1 MSYASTS
8 SQATITVS
16 TGTITLNVSPN
27 PPWTPGQTLSFTVG
41 LPGVTWTT
49 DNVTI
54 YVNGTPVTSFQ
65 IAPGV
70 GGGGGAWTISQGY
83 AGQQI
88 SIYAKDSLF
97 GATSNT
103 VSGTV
108 LYPTKISISV
118 PSTIYVNQPFTVSGT
133 LQYQNASGS
142 WVALGSQTVSIKGSW
157 GASAT
162 ATTNSSGQYSAQLT
176 APSSPGTYTITA
188 TFAPTGT
195 LFAPATAQLTMGT
208 STATPTVSTTPSAK
222 PSMLQFIGGMLA
234 IAGLATGS
242 YLVAKRKET
251 LGLATFAGLVG
262 GGLAIAKYAEGK

>member
-8 SQATITVS
+8 SQATITVQ
-16 TGTITLNVSPN
+16 TGQLTLSVTPS
-27 PPWTPGQTLSFTVG
+27 PPWTPGQTLTFTVT
-41 LPGVTWTT
+41 LPMVVWTT
-49 DNVTI
+49 DTVTI
-54 YVNGTPVTSFQ
+54 YANNTPIMSFQ
-65 IAPGV
+65 ITSGV
-70 GGGGGAWTISQGY
+70 GGSGTWTIPQSY
-83 AGQQI
+83 AGQTVTFMAQ
-88 SIYAKDSLF
+88 DSLL
-97 GATSNT
+97 GVTSNT

-108 LYPTKISISV
+108 LYPTKISISA
-118 PSTIYVNQPFTVSGT
+118 PSTTYINQPFTVSGT

-162 ATTNSSGQYSAQLT
+162 ATTNSNGQYSAQLT

-195 LFAPATAQLTMGT
+195 LFAPATAQLSMGT
-208 STATPTVSTTPSAK
+208 STATPTVSTTPSAQ
-222 PSMLQFIGGMLA
+222 PGMLQFIGGMLA

-242 YLVAKRKET
+242 YLVARRKGA